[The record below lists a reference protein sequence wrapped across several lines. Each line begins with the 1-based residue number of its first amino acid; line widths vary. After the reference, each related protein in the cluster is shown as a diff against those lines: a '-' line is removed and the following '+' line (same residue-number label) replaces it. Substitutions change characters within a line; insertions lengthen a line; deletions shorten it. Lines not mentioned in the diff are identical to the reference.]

1 MQYKVHPKWEYVSL
15 SLTVAVSNKEKLSSS
30 HGKLTFQLNNQCAE
44 GKFKVRM
51 LYLTA
56 KRKTKCHVADA

>member
-30 HGKLTFQLNNQCAE
+30 HGKIDFS
-44 GKFKVRM
+44 
-51 LYLTA
+51 A
-56 KRKTKCHVADA
+56 KQPMCRR